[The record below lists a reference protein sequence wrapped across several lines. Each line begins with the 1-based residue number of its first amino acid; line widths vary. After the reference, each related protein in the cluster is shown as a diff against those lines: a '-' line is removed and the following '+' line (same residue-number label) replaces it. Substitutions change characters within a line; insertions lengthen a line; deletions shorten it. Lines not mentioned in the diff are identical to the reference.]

1 MRAAAMLAALYG
13 LMGVSGLAQT
23 AARPHVGANTRT
35 DLPESRHRYRG
46 AGNPAGSKLAKKAV
60 KGTITIRQGW

>member
-1 MRAAAMLAALYG
+1 MKVAALLSMALAA
-13 LMGVSGLAQT
+13 VSFNSSAQIV
-23 AARPHVGANTRT
+23 ARPRLGANTRT
-35 DLPESRHRYRG
+35 GLPNSRHRFTG